1 MFMPNLSL
9 LSLFPV
15 HWNSGTVARSIHLSA
30 YLRAFPHKHHLPHQ
44 AVGTIQSSVPPP
56 STPPSGKHS
65 SDYYHHKLV
74 LPVLEL
80 CPFLCLAFTVQHISE
95 IHLNCD
101 VSDIIKC
108 VFYLCSFSLFF
119 LKKIPKEHL
128 KINIGKMI
136 AFSWS
141 GYYLNHPRQV
151 PTSR

>member
-15 HWNSGTVARSIHLSA
+15 HWNSGTVVRSTHLSA

-95 IHLNCD
+95 IHLWRCMCPQLIY
-101 VSDIIKC
+101 SHCC
-108 VFYLCSFSLFF
+108 VVFTRLSLSFHRKVIDDFLFRPT
-119 LKKIPKEHL
+119 I
-128 KINIGKMI
+128 
-136 AFSWS
+136 W
-141 GYYLNHPRQV
+141 QV
-151 PTSR
+151 RTVMLVI